1 MKRLP
6 LAFFSAATLCV
17 TAGMVWGAY
26 MGSKQDFTMAPAHAH
41 LNLVGWASL
50 ALMGTFYAL
59 TGKGGRLGWLNFA
72 LSTAAVL
79 VMVPFLTAL
88 LGGKPQAESGVIA
101 GSVLAI
107 LGMLTF
113 LFVVL
118 STWREAQSV

>member
-6 LAFFSAATLCV
+6 LAFFSAAALCV
-17 TAGMVWGAY
+17 TSGMVWGIY

-59 TGKGGRLGWLNFA
+59 TGKGGRLGWLNFV
-72 LSTAAVL
+72 LSTAAVV
-79 VMVPFLTAL
+79 VMVPFLAVM
-88 LGGKPQAESGVIA
+88 LGGKPAAEAGVIA

-118 STWREAQSV
+118 TTWREAETA

>member
-6 LAFFSAATLCV
+6 LAFFSAAALCV
-17 TAGMVWGAY
+17 TSGMAWGIY

-59 TGKGGRLGWLNFA
+59 TGKGGRLGWLNFV
-72 LSTAAVL
+72 LSTAAVV
-79 VMVPFLTAL
+79 VMVPFLAAM
-88 LGGKPQAESGVIA
+88 LGGKPAAEAGVIA

-118 STWREAQSV
+118 TTWREAETA

>member
-6 LAFFSAATLCV
+6 LAFFSAAALCV
-17 TAGMVWGAY
+17 TAGMSWGAY
-26 MGSKQDFTMAPAHAH
+26 MGAKQDFTLAPAHAH

-79 VMVPFLTAL
+79 VMIPFLAML
-88 LGGKPQAESGVIA
+88 LAGKPSAEGGVIV
-101 GSVLAI
+101 GSILAI

-118 STWREAQSV
+118 STWREAEAA

>member
-6 LAFFSAATLCV
+6 LAFFSAAALCV
-17 TAGMVWGAY
+17 TMGMIWGAY

-50 ALMGTFYAL
+50 AIMGTFYAL
-59 TGKGGRLGWLNFA
+59 TGKGGRLGWLNFV
-72 LSTAAVL
+72 LSTAAVV
-79 VMVPFLTAL
+79 VMVPFLAVM
-88 LGGKPQAESGVIA
+88 LGGKPAAESGVIA

-118 STWREAQSV
+118 TTWREAKTA

>member
-6 LAFFSAATLCV
+6 LAFFSAAALCV
-17 TAGMVWGAY
+17 TSGMAWGIY

-59 TGKGGRLGWLNFA
+59 TGKSGRLGWLNFI
-72 LSTAAVL
+72 LSTGAVV
-79 VMVPFLTAL
+79 VMVPFLAVM
-88 LGGKPQAESGVIA
+88 LGGKPAAEGGVIA

-118 STWREAQSV
+118 TTWREAETA